1 MIAAT
6 LIPINTQYIKI
17 VSMICVINISPLAE
31 AVRFELTDLLQSL
44 VFKTSALNHSATLP
58 KTGATGQI
66 RTDGFRDLQSL
77 ALDHSATVALLVH
90 RDGFEPPT
98 TCL

>member
-1 MIAAT
+1 MVTAT
-6 LIPINTQYIKI
+6 PTPINTQYIRI
-17 VSMICVINISPLAE
+17 VNMTVSISSPLAE
-31 AVRFELTDLLQSL
+31 AVRFELTDLLQSP
-44 VFKTSALNHSATLP
+44 VFKTGALNHSATLP